1 MARDISTAE
10 EVFTEFVEQE
20 SWTKKKQVEILLA
33 FIDEIGAESEL
44 QDYLA
49 ACVEGDDGGE
59 EPFDQDDE

>member
-10 EVFTEFVEQE
+10 EVFTEFVDQE

-44 QDYLA
+44 QDYLD
-49 ACVEGDDGGE
+49 ACVEDADGDDDL
-59 EPFDQDDE
+59 FDQDDE